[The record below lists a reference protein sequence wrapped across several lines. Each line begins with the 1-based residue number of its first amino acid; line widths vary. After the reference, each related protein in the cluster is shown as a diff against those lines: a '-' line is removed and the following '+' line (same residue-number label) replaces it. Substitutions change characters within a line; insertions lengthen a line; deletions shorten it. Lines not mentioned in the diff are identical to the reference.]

1 MWIYESVSSGNDYLA
16 HHGILGMKW
25 GVRRYQNKDGTLT
38 GAGRKRYGDSSVE
51 SRNSIKKKSKT
62 LYSKN
67 NPIKSELKRQQQH
80 LFAKH
85 AVNVGQRVVDGY
97 LVRHN
102 YTLDGKP
109 MRVHPAAAK
118 LVNGMLDY
126 KYMKDS
132 FK

>member
-1 MWIYESVSSGNDYLA
+1 MWTYESVSSGNDYLA

-25 GVRRYQNKDGTLT
+25 GVRRYQNKDSTLT
-38 GAGRKRYGDSSVE
+38 GAGRKRYGDSLVE
-51 SRNSIKKKSKT
+51 SKNDSKKKSKT
-62 LYSKN
+62 LSSKN
-67 NPIKSELKRQQQH
+67 NLIKSELKRQQRH
-80 LFAKH
+80 LFTKH
-85 AVNVGQRVVDGY
+85 AINAGARAVDDY

-102 YTLDGKP
+102 YTMNGKP

-126 KYMKDS
+126 KYMKDT